1 MAPRALKKVTANLP
15 LELLQRAQ
23 RVTGK
28 GITPTLIEA
37 LEDLERR
44 EQRSA
49 LRRLKG
55 KVAIALDLDTT
66 RR

>member
-1 MAPRALKKVTANLP
+1 MSAVKKITVSLP
-15 LELLQRAQ
+15 VDVLQSAQ

-28 GITPTLIEA
+28 GITPTI
-37 LEDLERR
+37 LEGLQELERR
-44 EQRSA
+44 DKRSA

-55 KVAIALDLDTT
+55 KVHFVLDLKST

>member
-1 MAPRALKKVTANLP
+1 MSAVKKVTVTLP
-15 LELLQRAQ
+15 VEVLENAR

-28 GITPTLIEA
+28 GITPTI
-37 LEDLERR
+37 LEGLYELERR
-44 EQRSA
+44 EKRSA

-55 KVAIALDLDTT
+55 KVNFVLDLDNS

>member
-1 MAPRALKKVTANLP
+1 MALKKVTVSLP
-15 LELLQRAQ
+15 TDVLESAQ

-28 GITPTLIEA
+28 GITPTI
-37 LEDLERR
+37 LEGLQELERR
-44 EQRSA
+44 EKRSA

-55 KVAIALDLDTT
+55 RVHFALDLKSS